1 MHWQGSQRLDNIHY
15 DIRGPIY
22 LKALEMEASGQKI
35 IPLNIGN
42 PAAFG
47 LEVPEVL
54 RDELKKSISQ
64 SGGYTHQLGNRA
76 AREAIAEYAALNRI
90 KNVNEEQVMVG
101 NGVSELILMTMQ
113 ALLNPG
119 DEVLIPAPDYPLW
132 TAAVNLA
139 GGVAVHYTC
148 EEENGWQPDMIA
160 VRNQITPRTKA
171 LVVINPN
178 NPTGAVYSTSCL
190 QQLVNLA
197 EEHQLVLC
205 SDEIYDHVLFDN
217 RMHVPCASLGENTL
231 FLTYGGISKNHFA
244 AGYRAGWMIMSG
256 KTHHATG
263 FMDGIQLLA
272 SMRLCSNALAQ
283 SIIPAALQHFD
294 DIKQSVNPGGRL
306 YEQKNAV
313 LQRIQNIEGLQ
324 CSVPG
329 GAMYVFPSFLKEAYR
344 FQHDQDFVYR
354 LLLQKQVLLVPG
366 RGFNHVDDF
375 HFRLVFLA
383 QPDVLNNAFERIEE
397 LLFEYRI

>member
-47 LEVPEVL
+47 LEVPEAL
-54 RDELKKSISQ
+54 KDELKKSIPQ
-64 SGGYTHQLGNRA
+64 AGGYTHQLGNKA
-76 AREAIAEYAALNRI
+76 AREAIAAYAALNRI
-90 KNVNEEQVMVG
+90 KDVNEEQVVVG
-101 NGVSELILMTMQ
+101 NGVSELILMSMQ

-139 GGVAVHYTC
+139 GGVAVHYPC
-148 EEENGWQPDMIA
+148 DEENGWQPDISTI
-160 VRNQITPRTKA
+160 RKQISHRTKA

-178 NPTGAVYSTSCL
+178 NPTGAVYSLSCL
-190 QQLVNLA
+190 TQLVSLA
-197 EEHQLVLC
+197 EEYQLVLC
-205 SDEIYDHVLFDN
+205 SDEIYDHVLFDD
-217 RMHVPCASLGENTL
+217 RTHVPCASLGENTL

-244 AGYRAGWMIMSG
+244 AGYRAGWMIISG

-263 FMDGIQLLA
+263 FMEGIQLLA

-283 SIIPAALQHFD
+283 TIIPEALHHFD
-294 DIKQSVNPGGRL
+294 DIKQSVSPGGRL

-313 LQRIQNIEGLQ
+313 LHRIHNIKGLQ

-344 FQHDQDFVYR
+344 FENDQDFVYQ

-366 RGFNHVDDF
+366 RGFNHVDDL

-383 QPDVLNNAFERIEE
+383 QLDVLNNAFDRIEE
-397 LLFEYRI
+397 LLYENRS